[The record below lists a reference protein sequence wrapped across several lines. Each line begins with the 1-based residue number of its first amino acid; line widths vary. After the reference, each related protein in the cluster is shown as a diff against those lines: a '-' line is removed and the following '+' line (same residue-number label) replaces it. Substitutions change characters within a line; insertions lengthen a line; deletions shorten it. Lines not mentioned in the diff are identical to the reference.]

1 MLVRKLKFFECH
13 HSLQSYALTFCFKCM
28 VSESSPPLESQT
40 QDLTSDIEKLETPEG
55 ELHLRFFLPSGIELA
70 LLAVGIREVMNQ
82 SPDRITPIPNASPL
96 LLGTINFRG
105 QVIWVADLGQFL
117 GDPVALNTQRA
128 EIPIITVEDQDT
140 IIGLAINRIGEV
152 DWLDSEQLGTP
163 TNVPDT
169 MLSFVVGE
177 WLKNG
182 TQIRLLDQS
191 KILRS
196 ARWAS

>member
-1 MLVRKLKFFECH
+1 MT
-13 HSLQSYALTFCFKCM
+13 A
-28 VSESSPPLESQT
+28 ESVNPLEDLSNA
-40 QDLTSDIEKLETPEG
+40 DLTSGIEKLETPEG

-70 LLAVGIREVMNQ
+70 LLATGIREVMNQ
-82 SPDRITPIPNASPL
+82 SPDRIAPIPNASPL

-117 GDPVALNTQRA
+117 GDSVALNTQRA

-140 IIGLAINRIGEV
+140 IIGLAIDRIGEV
-152 DWLDSEQLGTP
+152 DWLDGEQLGIP
-163 TNVPDT
+163 SNVPDT
-169 MLSFVVGE
+169 MLSFVTGE
-177 WLKNG
+177 WLKDEE
-182 TQIRLLDQS
+182 QVRLLDQS

>member
-1 MLVRKLKFFECH
+1 
-13 HSLQSYALTFCFKCM
+13 M
-28 VSESSPPLESQT
+28 VDDSSPALDPQAP
-40 QDLTSDIEKLETPEG
+40 DLTSDIEKLETPEG

-70 LLAVGIREVMNQ
+70 LLAIGIREVMNQ
-82 SPDRITPIPNASPL
+82 PPDRITPIPNASPL

-169 MLSFVVGE
+169 MLSFVVGQ
-177 WLKNG
+177 WVKDG
-182 TQIRLLDQS
+182 AQIRLLDQS